1 MRELKA
7 PVLWLFAAVA
17 ATACARTEPAA
28 PAGAAYDHAPML
40 AEARREGAATLRVVY
55 VPAEGFAYRGAE
67 GRPTGVTVDIMRAF
81 AAWLASEQDL
91 HVELDFVE
99 ETDWRTFYSRVR
111 EGSGGVF
118 GLGNVTITD
127 ARRQELQ
134 FSPAY
139 MTNVAVL
146 ITHESIDELT
156 TLEDVPRAFAGL
168 RPLGFEGTLHET
180 RVRALRDAWLPGVAV
195 ELAGSN
201 GEILERVGA
210 GCCFAWI
217 DGYNFWRA
225 RDQGAPLR
233 RHAIGDDP
241 AEEFGIIMP
250 PDSDWPSVL
259 AAFLGGRDG
268 FRMSPQYDAILVRHL
283 GEAIAAELQR
293 AR

>member
-1 MRELKA
+1 VVTR
-7 PVLWLFAAVA
+7 PGVLVVMLLAM
-17 ATACARTEPAA
+17 ACARTEPAVSA
-28 PAGAAYDHAPML
+28 DAADDRAPML
-40 AEARREGAATLRVVY
+40 AEARREGGAAPLRVIY
-55 VPAEGFAYRGAE
+55 VPADGFAYRGAD
-67 GRPTGVTVDIMRAF
+67 GQPTGVTVEIMRAF
-81 AAWLASEQDL
+81 ATWLAVREDL

-99 ETDWRTFYSRVR
+99 ETDWRTFYRRVR
-111 EGSGGVF
+111 DGSGGVF

-139 MTNVAVL
+139 LTNVAVL
-146 ITHESIDELT
+146 ITHESIDELG
-156 TLEDVPRAFAGL
+156 TLQDVPRAFDGL

-201 GEILERVGA
+201 AEILERVGA
-210 GCCFAWI
+210 ACCFAWI

-225 RDQGAPLR
+225 REQGAPLR

-250 PDSDWPSVL
+250 PDSDWPSLL
-259 AAFLGGRDG
+259 AAFLGGPYG
-268 FRMSPQYDAILVRHL
+268 FRRSPEYDVILVRHL
-283 GEAIAAELQR
+283 GEALAVELQR
-293 AR
+293 AH